1 MKELK
6 VNNGSNLLVPPKQ
19 PVFEFLLPSFSRPED
34 IYHCFTAITLH
45 FGDHVLFISFTLN
58 VHTTA
63 SLTIVLPFSAWIKGY

>member
-45 FGDHVLFISFTLN
+45 FGDHVLLISFTLN
-58 VHTTA
+58 VHITA
-63 SLTIVLPFSAWIKGY
+63 SLTIILRFIA